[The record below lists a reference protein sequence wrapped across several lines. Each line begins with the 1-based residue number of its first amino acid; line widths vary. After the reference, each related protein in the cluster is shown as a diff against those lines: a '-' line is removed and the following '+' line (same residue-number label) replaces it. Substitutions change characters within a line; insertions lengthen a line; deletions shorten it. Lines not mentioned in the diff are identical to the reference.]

1 MNVTNT
7 DPTFSTNGTCIILH
21 VIERLTNDSASKVA
35 LRLSKHSTNHDQQL
49 THRVISLQR
58 PTPEGLK
65 LAELEGYEV
74 DHGRGKPFL
83 DYQIAQSD
91 IVHLH
96 WRNSPAILEFMRM
109 DFVPSRMLVWCHVAG
124 MHVPQVIV
132 PELLEYGDVTVAT
145 NPTTFNELPAFSGL
159 SIQERKLKTAMIVNP
174 ADFSRL
180 DKLSAKDHEGF
191 NVGYIGSV
199 NHHRLHP
206 HFMRMS
212 SGIEIP
218 DLKIIVCGSGV
229 ERELML
235 QARLLKSANRF
246 SFLGHVDDMVP
257 IFEQLDVFG
266 YPLCEDT
273 DVSGDLNL
281 QEAMYAGIPPVVFP
295 HGGIKG
301 LIVDQYSGLLVDT
314 EKEYQAAIEHLY
326 HDAEDRQRIGQ
337 NARQVARQ
345 LYGAS
350 NAAPK
355 LNRLYA
361 SLLERPKRRH
371 VWAWTSPESDQF
383 SNNQTQSSAASAA
396 SQYILSLGDQGH
408 AYRTSL
414 TSRDF
419 QEALEA
425 DDQISQMSPLAHMDG
440 ILEYLSLHTQ
450 DAWLRF
456 WSGLAFLGHGNGA
469 KALSEFAK
477 AKTHGCTH
485 DRLSWHIA
493 RAAALSL
500 QWDLV
505 EQCLSELKQSQ
516 PDFKEAEKLWD
527 QRPEQHAKLQ
537 SSNQAA
543 TNDPREIIQNL
554 ETLIEKGETKKAVA
568 LFSSFKPEDILESP
582 HAFQFI
588 EHASRLGLKDWVI
601 QLALKADKGDAH
613 ASRIQQLVIE
623 KVLRDKNKPAFF
635 QLIESRLNSTPEDAS
650 SHRFL
655 AQWYI
660 GEEEFLKAAQHLA
673 RSLQTEP
680 GHVPTLKLLAQCFHQ
695 AGESASEKLTLEEIN
710 RLESTQD
717 EMPERTS
724 PDTPASGELPQTTST
739 NKEELEPLVTV
750 CVSVNSDEQCM
761 EACLNGLLRQTLNDR
776 LDILVIDNA
785 SPEKEGVTVKHF
797 QEKHTN
803 IRYVRMDAQATP
815 GEVWNRGV
823 GESRGKYIVN
833 VNTRDAY
840 RDDAFELLAQT
851 MEKHDGTGLAYADCV
866 WTSKSNDHFSSEH
879 ITKEVRYPD
888 YHPGLSLFY
897 PYTACLQFWSKST
910 LSDLG
915 LFDTRLKSAGHHE
928 ILMRAAKK
936 GVRVAHVSELLSLQY
951 QDSQSGKQELDLM
964 ASEEQPLKDA
974 FRAQLD
980 IGSIYCVDTSSV
992 QTTAL
997 AWYDLA
1003 ELAFTIRI
1011 PWQEADSGD
1020 NAFAIHCLQQS
1031 LQSMHDNELAASNL
1045 LWLLGEYGQLDAGK
1059 KFLKQLGD
1067 YWTEKRIG
1075 ALVLISTHWN
1085 AASEAQS
1092 DDTAKEQEHKMT
1104 AAPIRKPACALVGD
1118 IRSAVEAFNAEMWQ
1132 ESWMACV
1139 EAITQRPFHPE
1150 AYLLL
1155 GKVAALTRN
1164 YAKAKQ
1170 CAGILK
1176 KMVPQWEEAKQ
1187 FKKKL
1192 SKKPAS
1198 VKPRCKLGDVPATAP
1213 NPRVSVCMIVR
1224 DEEKQIGQCLK
1235 SVADLAHE
1243 IIVLDTGSKD
1253 ATREKAAAFGAK
1265 VLESKWN
1272 DHFGE
1277 ARNHSLEHARG
1288 DWLLILDAD
1297 ETLDPESIQ
1306 TLKKEIQS
1314 QGVMAYRLPLV
1325 NQGIH
1330 ERGNNYVPRLLR
1342 NAPGLFFV
1350 NRIHE
1355 EIFSSMEVL
1364 RRRWNLDCR
1373 LGQSLI
1379 NHFGYTEEQVNEK
1392 QKKKRNLKLLEKA
1405 VIETPDE
1412 PNLLMNYGLELARTG
1427 ANKKALEQYEQAFS
1441 CLQRM
1446 PDQYVTPEFRETL
1459 IHQFAHLLIQEQA
1472 YQRLL
1477 EIAAMPVVRDH
1488 VKTASLYFYLG
1499 LAQTQRGMHDY
1510 ALESL
1515 QACIDTED
1523 DPAFTPV
1530 INEVQTGIPHFFM
1543 AKIHARRKNL
1553 RVANDCFGLAL
1564 ERSPDNINII
1574 IDYARFLNEIDH
1586 ALEALQILHRYIKVG
1601 SSEMQY
1607 WILGAEI
1614 ALAQKGMKEFALD
1627 WTSEAIKFFGSE
1639 FKVLFLHI
1647 EALIVNQKWEEA
1659 FEFKTDYAGDPV
1671 TARHAAQWM
1680 MIDMVA
1686 GQKISSADPAR
1697 EQEFSLAFIKMYR
1710 QLIDLND
1717 GGAIHKINGASA
1729 QLEKILPTA
1738 YKLLS
1743 DAIQSTMKNPAPQS
1757 T

>member
-7 DPTFSTNGTCIILH
+7 DPTFSTDGTCIILH

-35 LRLSKHSTNHDQQL
+35 LRLSKHSKNHNQQL

-58 PTPEGLK
+58 PTPEGVK

-96 WRNSPAILEFMRM
+96 WRNSPVILEFMQM

-124 MHVPQVIV
+124 MHAPQVII

-145 NPTTFNELPAFSGL
+145 NPTTFNELPAFIRL
-159 SIQERKLKTAMIVNP
+159 SIQERKLKAAMIVDP

-180 DKLSAKDHEGF
+180 DKLNAQDHEGF
-191 NVGYIGSV
+191 NVGYIGTV
-199 NHHRLHP
+199 KHHRLHP

-212 SGIEIP
+212 SAIEVP
-218 DLKIIVCGSGV
+218 DLNIIVCGSGI

-235 QARLLKSANRF
+235 QARLLKSEKRF
-246 SFLGHVDDMVP
+246 SFLGHVDDVLP
-257 IFEQLDVFG
+257 VLEQLDVYG

-281 QEAMYAGIPPVVFP
+281 QEAMYAGIPPVAFP

-301 LIVDQYSGLLVDT
+301 LILDHYSGLLVDT
-314 EKEYQAAIEHLY
+314 EKEYRAAIEHLY
-326 HDAEDRQRIGQ
+326 HDPEDRKRIGQ

-371 VWAWTSPESDQF
+371 VWAWTSPDSHQL
-383 SNNQTQSSAASAA
+383 SASQKQSSAA

-408 AYRTSL
+408 AYRLSL
-414 TSRDF
+414 TSSEFHD
-419 QEALEA
+419 ALEA
-425 DDQISQMSPLAHMDG
+425 DDQISHMTPLAHTDG
-440 ILEYLSLHTQ
+440 ILKYLSLHAQ
-450 DAWLRF
+450 DGWLRF
-456 WSGLAFLGHGNGA
+456 WSGLAFLGQGNGA

-477 AKTHGCTH
+477 AKTNGCTH
-485 DRLSWHIA
+485 SRLSWHIA
-493 RAAALSL
+493 RSAALSQ

-505 EQCLSELKQSQ
+505 EQCLAELKQSQ
-516 PDFKEAEKLWD
+516 PDFKEAEKLWE
-527 QRPEQHAKLQ
+527 QRPDQKSKLH

-543 TNDPREIIQNL
+543 TSDPREIIQIL
-554 ETLIEKGETKKAVA
+554 EALIEKGETKKAIA
-568 LFSSFKPEDILESP
+568 LFSSFQPEDILDSS
-582 HAFQFI
+582 HVFQFI
-588 EHASRLGLKDWVI
+588 QHASRLGLKDWVI

-623 KVLRDKNKPAFF
+623 KVLRDKNKTAFF
-635 QLIESRLNSTPEDAS
+635 QLIESRLKSTPEDAA

-655 AQWYI
+655 AQWYM

-695 AGESASEKLTLEEIN
+695 VGESASEKLTLEEIN
-710 RLESTQD
+710 RLESTKD
-717 EMPERTS
+717 ETPEKTS
-724 PDTPASGELPQTTST
+724 PDTPASGEPPQTIST
-739 NKEELEPLVTV
+739 TKEELEPLVTV
-750 CVSVNSDEQCM
+750 CISVSSDERFM

-776 LDILVIDNA
+776 LEILVMDNA
-785 SPEKEGVTVKHF
+785 SPESEGDIVKHF
-797 QEKHTN
+797 QKEHTN
-803 IRYVRMDAQATP
+803 IRYFRMDAQATP

-833 VNTRDAY
+833 VNTKDAY
-840 RDDAFELLAQT
+840 RDDAFELLAQI

-866 WTSKSNDHFSSEH
+866 WTSKSNDQFSSEH

-897 PYTACLQFWSKST
+897 RFTSCLQFWSKST
-910 LSDLG
+910 LTELG
-915 LFDTRLKSAGHHE
+915 FFDTRLKSAGHHE
-928 ILMRAAKK
+928 ILMRAANK
-936 GVRVAHVSELLSLQY
+936 GVRVAHVSEFLSLQY
-951 QDSQSGKQELDLM
+951 QDSEIGKQELDLI
-964 ASEEQPLKDA
+964 AGEEQQLKDD

-980 IGSIYCVDTSSV
+980 IGSIYCVDTSSL
-992 QTTAL
+992 QTAAL
-997 AWYDLA
+997 AWSDLA
-1003 ELAFTIRI
+1003 ELAYTIRV
-1011 PWQEADSGD
+1011 PWEEADSGD

-1031 LQSMHDNELAASNL
+1031 LQSMHDNELAAGNL

-1059 KFLKQLGD
+1059 TFLSQLNN
-1067 YWTEKRIG
+1067 YWTVERIQ
-1075 ALVLISTHWN
+1075 ALILISTHWN
-1085 AASEAQS
+1085 AASEPQS
-1092 DDTAKEQEHKMT
+1092 DDAAKEQQYKTT
-1104 AAPIRKPACALVGD
+1104 AAPIKKPTCALLGD
-1118 IRSAVEAFNAEMWQ
+1118 IRSAVEAFNAERWQ
-1132 ESWMACV
+1132 ECWMSCV

-1155 GKVAALTRN
+1155 GKVAAVTRN

-1176 KMVPQWEEAKQ
+1176 KMAPQWEEAKQ

-1192 SKKPAS
+1192 SKKPLS
-1198 VKPRCKLGDVPATAP
+1198 VKPGCKLGDVPAHAAK
-1213 NPRVSVCMIVR
+1213 PRVSVCMIVR
-1224 DEEKQIGQCLK
+1224 DEEKHMGQCLK

-1265 VLESKWN
+1265 VIKSSWN
-1272 DHFGE
+1272 DHFSE
-1277 ARNHSLEHARG
+1277 ARNQSLEHARG

-1297 ETLDPESIQ
+1297 ETLDPESIK

-1314 QGVMAYRLPLV
+1314 QGVMAFRLPLV

-1350 NRIHE
+1350 GRIHE

-1427 ANKKALEQYEQAFS
+1427 ANKKALKQYEQAFF
-1441 CLQRM
+1441 CLQSM
-1446 PDQYVTPEFRETL
+1446 PDQHVTPEFRETL

-1472 YQRLL
+1472 HPRLL

-1488 VKTASLYFYLG
+1488 IKTASFYFYLG
-1499 LAQTQRGMHDY
+1499 LAQSQQGMHDY

-1515 QACIDTED
+1515 QACIDAKD

-1530 INEVQTGIPHFFM
+1530 INEVQTGVPYFFM

-1586 ALEALQILHRYIKVG
+1586 SLEALQILHRYIKVG
-1601 SSEMQY
+1601 SGEIKY
-1607 WILGAEI
+1607 WTLGAEI
-1614 ALAQKGMKEFALD
+1614 ALAQTGMREFALD

-1659 FEFKTDYAGDPV
+1659 LKFKNDYAGDPV
-1671 TARHAAQWM
+1671 TARHAVQWM
-1680 MIDMVA
+1680 MIDMVD
-1686 GQKISSADPAR
+1686 GQKISSVDAAR
-1697 EQEFSLAFIKMYR
+1697 EKELSLAFIKMYR
-1710 QLIDLND
+1710 QLIELKD
-1717 GGAIHKINGASA
+1717 GGAVHRINESFA
-1729 QLEKILPTA
+1729 QLEELLPTA

-1743 DAIQSTMKNPAPQS
+1743 DAIQSTVENPDPKG

>member
-7 DPTFSTNGTCIILH
+7 DPTISTDGTCIILH

-35 LRLSKHSTNHDQQL
+35 LRLSKHSGKHNQQF

-58 PTPEGLK
+58 PTPEGVK

-96 WRNSPAILEFMRM
+96 WRNSPAILEFMQM

-124 MHVPQVIV
+124 MHAPQVII

-145 NPTTFNELPAFSGL
+145 NPTTFNELPVFNRL
-159 SIQERKLKTAMIVNP
+159 SIQERKLKTAMIVDP

-180 DKLSAKDHEGF
+180 DKLKPKEHEGF
-191 NVGYIGSV
+191 NVGYVGTV
-199 NHHRLHP
+199 KHHRLHP

-218 DLKIIVCGSGV
+218 DLKIIVCGSGI

-235 QARLLKSANRF
+235 QARLLKSAKRF
-246 SFLGHVDDMVP
+246 SFLGHVDDRVP

-295 HGGIKG
+295 YGGIKG
-301 LIVDQYSGLLVDT
+301 LILDQYSGLLVDT
-314 EKEYQAAIEHLY
+314 EKEYQAAVEYLY
-326 HDAEDRQRIGQ
+326 HHPEDRQRIGQ

-361 SLLERPKRRH
+361 SLMERPKSRH
-371 VWAWTSPESDQF
+371 IWAWASSD
-383 SNNQTQSSAASAA
+383 SNQCVINQTESPAAA
-396 SQYILSLGDQGH
+396 QYILSLGDQGD

-414 TSRDF
+414 TFSDF
-419 QEALEA
+419 QHALEA
-425 DDQISQMSPLAHMDG
+425 DDHISQMSPLAHTDG
-440 ILEYLSLHTQ
+440 ILKHLSLHAQ
-450 DAWLRF
+450 DGWLRF
-456 WSGLAFLGHGNGA
+456 WSGLAFLGQGNGA
-469 KALSEFAK
+469 KSLSEFAK
-477 AKTHGCTH
+477 AKTNGCTH
-485 DRLSWHIA
+485 SRLSWHIA
-493 RAAALSL
+493 RSAALSQ

-505 EQCLSELKQSQ
+505 EQCVEELKQSQ
-516 PDFKEAEKLWD
+516 PDFKEVEKLWE
-527 QRPEQHAKLQ
+527 QRPDQKSKLH
-537 SSNQAA
+537 SSNQSA

-554 ETLIEKGETKKAVA
+554 EALIEKGETKKAVA
-568 LFSSFKPEDILESP
+568 LFSSVQPEDILDSS
-582 HAFQFI
+582 HVFQFI
-588 EHASRLGLKDWVI
+588 QHASRLGLKDWVI

-613 ASRIQQLVIE
+613 AFRIRHLVIE
-623 KVLRDKNKPAFF
+623 TVLRDKNKPVFF
-635 QLIESRLNSTPEDAS
+635 QLIEIQLESAPEDAK
-650 SHRFL
+650 SHRYL
-655 AQWYI
+655 AQWFI
-660 GEEEFLKAAQHLA
+660 GEEKYLKAAQHLA

-695 AGESASEKLTLEEIN
+695 VGESASEKLTLEEIN
-710 RLESTQD
+710 RLESTQV
-717 EMPERTS
+717 EMPERISPETS
-724 PDTPASGELPQTTST
+724 ASGEPAQTIST
-739 NKEELEPLVTV
+739 TKEELEPLVTV
-750 CVSVNSDEQCM
+750 CISVNSDERFM
-761 EACLNGLLRQTLNDR
+761 EPCLNSLLRQTLNDR
-776 LDILVIDNA
+776 LEILVLDNA
-785 SPEKEGVTVKHF
+785 SPENEGGIVKKI
-797 QEKHTN
+797 QEEHTN
-803 IRYVRMDAQATP
+803 IRYFRMDAQATP

-823 GESRGKYIVN
+823 DESRGKYIVN
-833 VNTRDAY
+833 VNTKDAY
-840 RDDAFELLAQT
+840 RDDAFELLAQI

-866 WTSKSNDHFSSEH
+866 WTSKSNDQFSSEH
-879 ITKEVRYPD
+879 ITKEVRCPD

-897 PYTACLQFWSKST
+897 RFTSCLQFWDKST
-910 LSDLG
+910 LIELG
-915 LFDTRLKSAGHHE
+915 LFDTRLKFSGHHE

-936 GVRVAHVSELLSLQY
+936 GVRVAHVSEFLSLQY
-951 QDSQSGKQELDLM
+951 QDSESGKQELDLM
-964 ASEEQPLKDA
+964 ASEEQQLKDD

-980 IGSIYCVDTSSV
+980 IGAIYCVDTSNV
-992 QTTAL
+992 QTAAL
-997 AWYDLA
+997 AWSDLA
-1003 ELAFTIRI
+1003 ELAYTIRV
-1011 PWQEADSGD
+1011 PWEEADSGD

-1031 LQSMHDNELAASNL
+1031 LKSMHDNELAAGNL
-1045 LWLLGEYGQLDAGK
+1045 LYLLGAYGQLDAGRT
-1059 KFLKQLGD
+1059 FLSQLNE
-1067 YWTEKRIG
+1067 YWTVEKVQ
-1075 ALVLISTHWN
+1075 ALISISTHWN
-1085 AASEAQS
+1085 AASEPQTEAM
-1092 DDTAKEQEHKMT
+1092 DAKGESQRSAASSEQ
-1104 AAPIRKPACALVGD
+1104 PACALLGSLRPA
-1118 IRSAVEAFNAEMWQ
+1118 IEAFQREHWQ

-1155 GKVAALTRN
+1155 GKVAAVTRN
-1164 YAKAKQ
+1164 HAKAKQ

-1192 SKKPAS
+1192 SKKSAS
-1198 VKPRCKLGDVPATAP
+1198 VKPACKLGDVPAIAAK
-1213 NPRVSVCMIVR
+1213 PRVSVCMIVR
-1224 DEEKQIGQCLK
+1224 DEEKQIGECLK

-1265 VLESKWN
+1265 VIESNWN

-1277 ARNHSLEHARG
+1277 ARNHSLEPARG

-1297 ETLDPESIQ
+1297 ETLDRESIQ

-1314 QGVMAYRLPLV
+1314 QGVIAYRLPLV

-1350 NRIHE
+1350 GRIHE
-1355 EIFSSMEVL
+1355 EIFSSMELL

-1379 NHFGYTEEQVNEK
+1379 NHYGYTEEQVNEK

-1427 ANKKALEQYEQAFS
+1427 ANQEALQQYEQAFS

-1446 PDQYVTPEFRETL
+1446 PDQHVTPEFRETL

-1472 YQRLL
+1472 HPRLL

-1488 VKTASLYFYLG
+1488 IKTASFYFYLG
-1499 LAQTQRGMHDY
+1499 LAQSQQGMHDY
-1510 ALESL
+1510 ALASL
-1515 QACIDTED
+1515 QACIDAKD

-1586 ALEALQILHRYIKVG
+1586 SLEALQILHRYIKVG
-1601 SSEMQY
+1601 SGEIKY
-1607 WILGAEI
+1607 WTLGAEI
-1614 ALAQKGMKEFALD
+1614 ALAQAGMREFALD

-1659 FEFKTDYAGDPV
+1659 LKFKNDYAGDPV
-1671 TARHAAQWM
+1671 TARHAVQWM
-1680 MIDMVA
+1680 MIDMVG
-1686 GQKISSADPAR
+1686 GQKISPVDGAR
-1697 EQEFSLAFIKMYR
+1697 EKELSLAFIKMYR
-1710 QLIDLND
+1710 QLIELKD
-1717 GGAIHKINGASA
+1717 GGAIHKINDAST
-1729 QLEKILPTA
+1729 QLEKRLPTA

-1743 DAIQSTMKNPAPQS
+1743 DAIQSTVQNPAS
-1757 T
+1757 KGT